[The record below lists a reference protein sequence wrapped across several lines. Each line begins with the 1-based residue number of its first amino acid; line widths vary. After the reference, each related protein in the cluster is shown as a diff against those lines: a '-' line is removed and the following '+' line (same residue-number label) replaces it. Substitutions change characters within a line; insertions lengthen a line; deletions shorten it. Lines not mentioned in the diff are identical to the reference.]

1 MPLFVEPSSVIV
13 LNPSSVSQHAL
24 SRILAVLHTVFIAL
38 QATIELA
45 RPRAWIRSSRR
56 LQIRAAE
63 NCLIGC
69 MALNE
74 LCGYLDLTRQAVTK
88 RLALLES
95 ANLIFT
101 MSGART
107 YRTGVG
113 STGIIRM
120 MMIIRG
126 WLTVPGDHSP
136 SPGGPIRATSRAQ
149 AGRCMRPSRIRLGA
163 VRRSRRGGMILP
175 APADTCEPPCP

>member
-1 MPLFVEPSSVIV
+1 
-13 LNPSSVSQHAL
+13 
-24 SRILAVLHTVFIAL
+24 
-38 QATIELA
+38 
-45 RPRAWIRSSRR
+45 
-56 LQIRAAE
+56 
-63 NCLIGC
+63 

-74 LCGYLDLTRQAVTK
+74 LCGYLDLTRQAGTK

-149 AGRCMRPSRIRLGA
+149 AGRCGLRAFDWAPLD
-163 VRRSRRGGMILP
+163 
-175 APADTCEPPCP
+175 APAEAE